1 MEKNKL
7 KQILLISKIT
17 LTIASLFLFLVWL
30 MFMTNNFFPKSQNSF
45 VAKIMNTSIQIM
57 IWPITSII
65 LFIFIM
71 PIWVTNKKEIL
82 LVFLTLSLI
91 ITILCS
97 TFLFSL
103 NINKFWIIWLIAH
116 FFAIASIIFVFFS
129 FFFKEKLLLFK
140 KEKNKHIEKK
150 GSVPKMSITTH
161 FP

>member
-71 PIWVTNKKEIL
+71 PIWVTNKKQIL

-129 FFFKEKLLLFK
+129 LKKNFFYLKRK
-140 KEKNKHIEKK
+140 KINILKKRLKNN
-150 GSVPKMSITTH
+150 
-161 FP
+161 FF

>member
-1 MEKNKL
+1 MKKRNL

-30 MFMTNNFFPKSQNSF
+30 MFMTNNFFPKSQTSL
-45 VAKIMNTSIQIM
+45 VAKIMHTSIQIM

-71 PIWVTNKKEIL
+71 PVWVTNKKQIL
-82 LVFLTLSLI
+82 LVFLILALI
-91 ITILCS
+91 IAILCT

-116 FFAIASIIFVFFS
+116 FLAIGALIFVIISYFFL
-129 FFFKEKLLLFK
+129 ERNWHQK
-140 KEKNKHIEKK
+140 KKK
-150 GSVPKMSITTH
+150 VN
-161 FP
+161 

>member
-7 KQILLISKIT
+7 KQILLISKIN

-71 PIWVTNKKEIL
+71 PIWVTNKKQIL

-91 ITILCS
+91 ITILCT
-97 TFLFSL
+97 TFIFSL

-116 FFAIASIIFVFFS
+116 FFAIASIIFVIVS
-129 FFFKEKLLLFK
+129 YFFKEKLLLFK
-140 KEKNKHIEKK
+140 KKKINILKKRLKNN
-150 GSVPKMSITTH
+150 
-161 FP
+161 FF

>member
-71 PIWVTNKKEIL
+71 PIWVTNKKQIL

-129 FFFKEKLLLFK
+129 LKKNFFYLKRK
-140 KEKNKHIEKK
+140 KINISKKRLKNN
-150 GSVPKMSITTH
+150 
-161 FP
+161 FF

>member
-45 VAKIMNTSIQIM
+45 VAKTMNTSIQIM

-103 NINKFWIIWLIAH
+103 NINKFWIIWLIAN

-129 FFFKEKLLLFK
+129 LKKNFFYLKRK
-140 KEKNKHIEKK
+140 KINILKK
-150 GSVPKMSITTH
+150 KIKK
-161 FP
+161 

>member
-71 PIWVTNKKEIL
+71 PIWVTNKKQIL

-129 FFFKEKLLLFK
+129 LKKNFFYLKRK
-140 KEKNKHIEKK
+140 KINILKK
-150 GSVPKMSITTH
+150 KIKK
-161 FP
+161 

>member
-1 MEKNKL
+1 MEKKL

-71 PIWVTNKKEIL
+71 PIWVTNKKQIL

-91 ITILCS
+91 ITIL
-97 TFLFSL
+97 F
-103 NINKFWIIWLIAH
+103 
-116 FFAIASIIFVFFS
+116 
-129 FFFKEKLLLFK
+129 
-140 KEKNKHIEKK
+140 
-150 GSVPKMSITTH
+150 
-161 FP
+161 